1 MAMTSREFKEE
12 WLFSNALVAF
22 VGALMLTQQW
32 QVSGG
37 AIRFYFFEVPEIAGF
52 AIFLIIAGF
61 FVLSFFLAVASVIP
75 LIRNVALLIG
85 KKVSFALDFVVWI
98 GFVLS
103 WAAAITDLPVDQWW
117 AEMLLWGGLALIVFM
132 LVKMVLR
139 VVRAQCPVRTGHIST
154 LGPFASHV
162 SKSGFEHL
170 EAYLGCMFIRRE
182 TRCQLL
188 VRVDIIPEFSQ
199 TVSEFMHVQFQQSN
213 FMSNIY

>member
-1 MAMTSREFKEE
+1 MTSAEYKEE

-37 AIRFYFFEVPEIAGF
+37 AVNFYFFEAPEFAGF

-85 KKVSFALDFVVWI
+85 KKVSFALDFVVWM
-98 GFVLS
+98 GFVLR

-117 AEMLLWGGLALIVFM
+117 GEMLLWGGLALIVFM

-139 VVRAQCPVRTGHIST
+139 VVHP
-154 LGPFASHV
+154 
-162 SKSGFEHL
+162 
-170 EAYLGCMFIRRE
+170 
-182 TRCQLL
+182 
-188 VRVDIIPEFSQ
+188 
-199 TVSEFMHVQFQQSN
+199 
-213 FMSNIY
+213 

>member
-1 MAMTSREFKEE
+1 MVMTSREYKEE

-37 AIRFYFFEVPEIAGF
+37 AISFYFFEVPEIAGF

-61 FVLSFFLAVASVIP
+61 FLLSFFLAVASVIP
-75 LIRNVALLIG
+75 VLRNVALLIG
-85 KKVSFALDFVVWI
+85 KRVSFAIDFFVWI

-117 AEMLLWGGLALIVFM
+117 TEMLLWGGLALIVFM

-139 VVRAQCPVRTGHIST
+139 VVRA
-154 LGPFASHV
+154 
-162 SKSGFEHL
+162 
-170 EAYLGCMFIRRE
+170 
-182 TRCQLL
+182 
-188 VRVDIIPEFSQ
+188 
-199 TVSEFMHVQFQQSN
+199 
-213 FMSNIY
+213 